1 MERIIKKTI
10 TRTINTA
17 QYENLVLTVGFE
29 ESLKARS
36 EADWDKKVKSLTQK
50 LINEYLET
58 ESNVFSELQL
68 KNKPAHI
75 KKPSPQKVNDVD
87 FKEIFD

>member
-1 MERIIKKTI
+1 MERIIKKSI

-36 EADWDKKVKSLTQK
+36 EDDWIKKVESLTKK

-58 ESNVFSELQL
+58 ECSVFSELQL
-68 KNKPAHI
+68 QNRPAHI
-75 KKPSPQKVNDVD
+75 KKPAQPKVNDVD
-87 FKEIFD
+87 FKEMFE